1 VNISLFEEDFNIVE
15 LCQALRKLKQKKAP
29 GPDKI
34 HNEMLFNLG
43 TKGKEV
49 LCRLVNTTWRTS
61 GIPKAWR
68 TAQIIPL
75 LKKGK
80 PPGEAKSYR
89 PISLTSCIGKLAERM
104 VNNRLY
110 WYLENSNSLNPHQ
123 AGFRKGSST
132 EDQLFKLS
140 QNIQDGFQETKHTV
154 AIFVDL
160 QQAYDRVWRK
170 GLLMKMM
177 DLLSGRHITA
187 R

>member
-1 VNISLFEEDFNIVE
+1 M
-15 LCQALRKLKQKKAP
+15 LC
-29 GPDKI
+29 
-34 HNEMLFNLG
+34 NLG

-49 LCRLVNTTWRTS
+49 LCCLVNTTWRTS
-61 GIPKAWR
+61 GVPKAWR

-75 LKKGK
+75 LKNGK

-104 VNNRLY
+104 VNNRIY

-140 QNIQDGFQETKHTV
+140 QDIQDGFQEKKHTV

-170 GLLMKMM
+170 GLLKKMM
-177 DLLSGRHITA
+177 GLGIHGKLYKWIKFFLTDRNIETKVNNALS
-187 R
+187 